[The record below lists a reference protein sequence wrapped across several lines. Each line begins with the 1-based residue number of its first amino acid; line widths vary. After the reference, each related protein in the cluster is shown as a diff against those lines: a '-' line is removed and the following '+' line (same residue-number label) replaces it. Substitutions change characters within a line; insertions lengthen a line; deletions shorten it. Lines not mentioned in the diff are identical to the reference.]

1 MFSSADLASYSA
13 RAYLKLKLCFVPGE
27 VLFPLINKYPE
38 IREHFWSQAQARNAL
53 LVSSPTP
60 PITPSDHP
68 PISPSLQGYVFKI
81 HPELKT
87 GTCAGEAEKSGTK
100 LPMGKGSPLNAAAK
114 ITISPRRK
122 QLSFRGALVFND

>member
-1 MFSSADLASYSA
+1 MGRWGD
-13 RAYLKLKLCFVPGE
+13 GE
-27 VLFPLINKYPE
+27 MGRWGDGE
-38 IREHFWSQAQARNAL
+38 I
-53 LVSSPTP
+53 
-60 PITPSDHP
+60 
-68 PISPSLQGYVFKI
+68 LQGYVFKI